1 MRETWRKVV
10 ESLTQRTFFGTF
22 GTFMCCVGELY
33 VTIRQI

>member
-22 GTFMCCVGELY
+22 MCCVGELY